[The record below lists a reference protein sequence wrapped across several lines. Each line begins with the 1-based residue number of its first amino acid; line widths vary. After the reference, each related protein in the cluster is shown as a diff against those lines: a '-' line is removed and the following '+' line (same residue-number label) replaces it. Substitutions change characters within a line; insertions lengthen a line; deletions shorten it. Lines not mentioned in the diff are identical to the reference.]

1 MLLTQGWKITYSGDC
16 RPTDALIQ
24 EGMNSTVVIHE
35 ATFQSSMEKQARM
48 KMHSTIEEA
57 VRVGMKMNAHRVV
70 LTHFSQRYTVS
81 ESISK
86 KKTASNEEKP
96 EIREFIKEA
105 GVMAIDQLQ
114 FKLSQLVDLPV
125 LSPVINFGVSDD
137 N

>member
-1 MLLTQGWKITYSGDC
+1 MIK
-16 RPTDALIQ
+16 
-24 EGMNSTVVIHE
+24 EGQNSTVVIHE

-48 KMHSTIEEA
+48 KMHSTVEEA
-57 VRVGMKMNAHRVV
+57 LRVGMKMNAHRVV

-86 KKTASNEEKP
+86 KKTINIEERP
-96 EIREFIKEA
+96 DVREYLDEA